1 MKIKDI
7 VSIVTPPVK
16 IPNTQYSTSGI
27 YPIIDQGQ
35 DYIAGYTNDAG
46 KTITGNFI
54 LFGDHTCAVKL
65 SPHTF
70 AQGADGLKILKC
82 KDGFDTGYIYYAI
95 RAMNYNDGK
104 YRRHWS
110 EFKELTLPAP
120 TLSTQRQISTSL
132 LSIDKVINA
141 NHKLVTSAGTLINLI
156 YNYWFVQ
163 FDFPGENGRP
173 YKSSGGKMVYNDQ
186 LKQEIP
192 EGWECKKLIDLF
204 DFVRGTEVGSDA
216 YADKKISDD
225 YIRFWRVRDV
235 GNDCKTWIDGNARNL
250 TTVKPGDVVITLDGT
265 VGKIDIDLDGA
276 ISGGLRHVVDHTNT
290 ISNATICT
298 ILQSDYI
305 QESLRQYVSGRGSIL
320 AHASGALQHL
330 AIPYNKN
337 IFNKFQNIIQPMFD
351 LMVNC
356 KEQSKQL
363 ASLRD
368 WLLPMLMNGQVE
380 IKE

>member
-16 IPNTQYSTSGI
+16 IPNTQYSVSGT

-82 KDGFDTGYIYYAI
+82 KDRFDTGYIYYAI

-110 EFKELTLPAP
+110 EFKELTLPTP
-120 TLSTQRQISTSL
+120 TLSTQRQISTPL

-141 NHKLVTSAGTLINLI
+141 KHELITSAGTLINLI

-163 FDFPGENGRP
+163 FDFPDENGRP

-192 EGWECKKLIDLF
+192 EEWTVATLADVFLIKQPEQLSKADMSSSPGKHRVYGSNGIIGSYSKYNYI
-204 DFVRGTEVGSDA
+204 DSVIAVSCRGNCGSV
-216 YADKKISDD
+216 YRTMPKS
-225 YIRFWRVRDV
+225 WV
-235 GNDCKTWIDGNARNL
+235 T
-250 TTVKPGDVVITLDGT
+250 
-265 VGKIDIDLDGA
+265 
-276 ISGGLRHVVDHTNT
+276 
-290 ISNATICT
+290 SNAMVVTPLSKT
-298 ILQSDYI
+298 VTMHNAYI
-305 QESLRQYVSGRGSIL
+305 MALLESLNLKSATTGSIQGQITWANL
-320 AHASGALQHL
+320 SKIKIVIPKMNALD
-330 AIPYNKN
+330 A
-337 IFNKFQNIIQPMFD
+337 FNRIADPMYELQIILED
-351 LMVNC
+351 EAT
-356 KEQSKQL
+356 KL

-380 IKE
+380 IKND